1 MPRLDDIS
9 QLDSLMFEA
18 ALGELPFECVL
29 EKLVDHYDSGGGV
42 IFELNRKTGQ
52 ISDWI
57 GPGLQNGAQEY
68 IDHLNAINPRMR
80 YSLRHAPGHVAYEA
94 RFISEAAIDRS
105 EFYEAIQRVSN
116 VRYFLGTR
124 LYDEGDISVFH
135 SIEFEAKHGHP
146 DNDKINAF
154 SRTSGN
160 LAKAWKLSKSHPT
173 GDRQPPHGESLYE
186 HLPWAVFSLDA
197 KGAVVTANRAANR
210 LINEISGL
218 HLIDGELLTNNLSLN
233 DSLRHLLAKAALG
246 TAGFL
251 LLPLQQPAV
260 TLIVQTLPMPGSRE
274 AKLFIRDPRQ
284 YAGFLKRA
292 APAMFGLTP
301 SETRILSSIS
311 RGLDLQ
317 NVADELALTRNTVR
331 NHLQNIYRKTGV
343 RNRGELMAQMLGLID
358 PEPSC
363 S

>member
-1 MPRLDDIS
+1 
-9 QLDSLMFEA
+9 MFEA
-18 ALGELPFECVL
+18 ALGELPFERVL
-29 EKLVDHYDSGGGV
+29 EKLLDHYDSGGGV
-42 IFELNRKTGQ
+42 IFELNRKTGK
-52 ISDWI
+52 ISNWI
-57 GPGLQNGAQEY
+57 GPGLQHGAQEY

-105 EFYEAIQRVSN
+105 EFYAAIQRSSN

-124 LYDEGDISVFH
+124 LYDEGEVSVFH
-135 SIEFEAKHGHP
+135 SIEFEAKQGHP
-146 DNDKINAF
+146 DSDKINAF

-160 LAKAWKLSKSHPT
+160 LAKAWKLSKSRPA
-173 GDRQPPHGESLYE
+173 GERQLSRADPLYE

-197 KGAVVTANRAANR
+197 KGAVVTANSAADN
-210 LINEISGL
+210 LIGEISGL
-218 HLIDGELLTNNLSLN
+218 FLVDGELLTNNLSLN
-233 DSLRHLLAKAALG
+233 DSLRSLLAKAASG
-246 TAGFL
+246 TPGL
-251 LLPLQQPAV
+251 LHLPLQEPAA
-260 TLIVQTLPMPGSRE
+260 TLIVQALPMPGGRE
-274 AKLFIRDPRQ
+274 AKIFIRDPRQ
-284 YAGFLKRA
+284 YAGFLKRV

-331 NHLQNIYRKTGV
+331 NHLQSIYRKAAV

-358 PEPSC
+358 PGPDGS
-363 S
+363 